1 MTHTYTIGIPRA
13 LYYFY
18 YPGLWEAFFTALGM
32 QVVISGVSTTKM
44 LERASLISEAEHCLP
59 LKMMDAHLSYI
70 VDKVDMVFVPR
81 IISTLKNHISCPK
94 LSALPDAAMAD
105 VAEHVR
111 VLTVDINEDRVPLK
125 KSLMLLGYELGVD
138 KRTVRN
144 AVEKGL
150 IAWKSTVAELSVR
163 YSNDDARGFLVLGH
177 PYNIYDDF
185 FSGPVLHKLEAMDV
199 PVKLVRLDEKDV
211 PADPIKWDTCSKMY
225 DALQH
230 ISIEN
235 CAGVLQ
241 ISSFNCGC
249 DSIVMEMFRSVLR
262 KKKIPYMALVLD
274 EHSSQAGIDTRLEAF
289 VDSIR
294 W

>member
-1 MTHTYTIGIPRA
+1 
-13 LYYFY
+13 
-18 YPGLWEAFFTALGM
+18 M